1 LYNNHKKSQFETISV
16 HPHHEKTRKVSTTQ
30 KGTGKRQLMKELNSI
45 DYSGKK
51 LHGRRKSEEFMK
63 RTPSQREGRE
73 SKQNKR
79 KKEDLIERLEF

>member
-1 LYNNHKKSQFETISV
+1 M
-16 HPHHEKTRKVSTTQ
+16 
-30 KGTGKRQLMKELNSI
+30 MKELNSI

-51 LHGRRKSEEFMK
+51 MHGRRKSEEFIK